1 MDDLRAL
8 TDKVTLILGGG
19 GGGIGR
25 AITKAF
31 GGQGAG
37 VAVADM
43 VPERAR
49 EAVDEIS
56 TGDVDAVALS
66 GDVRR
71 LEDVEGFVDET
82 VNHFGRLDALVTVV
96 GGQVAFV
103 PAVRLHEMTDEDW
116 DLVHDVNLRYVMRAA
131 RAAIRRFL
139 VQGSGG
145 TIVSVGSVT
154 GLMAAPEQ
162 AGYGAAKAGLNS
174 LARTV
179 AAEYAADGIR
189 MNVIACGAILT
200 EVSADHQDPADVVQ
214 VPIHRYGSP
223 GEVAEAAVFL
233 ASDRSSYTTGQCLVV
248 DGGVTVRGPFP
259 T

>member
-1 MDDLRAL
+1 MAASDAP
-8 TDKVTLILGGG
+8 
-19 GGGIGR
+19 
-25 AITKAF
+25 ITQAF
-31 GGQGAG
+31 GAAGAA
-37 VAVADM
+37 VAVADLA
-43 VPERAR
+43 PERAR

-56 TGDVDAVALS
+56 INPGDVLALT

-71 LEDVEGFVDET
+71 LEHVEGFVDDT
-82 VNHFGRLDALVTVV
+82 VRHFGKLDVLVTVV

-103 PAVRLHEMTDEDW
+103 PAVRLHEMRDEDW
-116 DLVHDVNLRYVMRAA
+116 DLIQEVNLRYVMRAA

-139 VQGSGG
+139 VQGDGG
-145 TIVSVGSVT
+145 AIVSVGSVT

-189 MNVIACGAILT
+189 MNVIVCGAIKT
-200 EVSADHQDPADVVQ
+200 AVSSPYQDPADVVD
-214 VPIHRYGSP
+214 VPLRRYGLP

-248 DGGVTVRGPFP
+248 DGGVTVRGPFA